1 MQKIIINCKTND
13 EIKYGVCI
21 EDGLKLNN
29 NALELELTNEEL
41 NVLADTLGKFRDK
54 INKSL
59 RLDDMDNYKA
69 TDVKRVSIFDSKN
82 KKYLELIAGA
92 NDGIVYIPKIL
103 LNGSIKVMGEN
114 TEYPYGSVTFPI
126 EPSEEI
132 NGASCKYINLAFALN
147 STEE

>member
-69 TDVKRVSIFDSKN
+69 TDVKRVSIFDSKIRN
-82 KKYLELIAGA
+82 I
-92 NDGIVYIPKIL
+92 
-103 LNGSIKVMGEN
+103 
-114 TEYPYGSVTFPI
+114 
-126 EPSEEI
+126 
-132 NGASCKYINLAFALN
+132 
-147 STEE
+147 